1 MLTQLRELLAYNDWA
16 NARTLETV
24 ERLSSDDLAREISGS
39 FPSVWKTLTHIC
51 SAENSWFIRWQGT
64 AEGAGPIAAASL
76 AELREKWRALNEKRN
91 QWLDNVS
98 DDALR
103 RSIPIRL
110 RSGLAFDQQLAAT
123 VRHVVNHSTYH
134 RGQITNFLR
143 HLGAEPVATDLV
155 VYYMENPPG

>member
-16 NARTLETV
+16 NARTLDTV
-24 ERLSSDDLAREISGS
+24 ERLSSDDLAREINGS

-51 SAENSWFIRWQGT
+51 SAENSWFMRWQGT
-64 AEGAGPIAAASL
+64 PEGSGPIAAESL
-76 AELREKWRALNEKRN
+76 ADLRQKWRALNEKRN
-91 QWLDNVS
+91 QWLDDVS

-110 RSGLAFDQQLAAT
+110 RSGLAFEQQLAAT

-155 VYYMENPPG
+155 VFYMENPPA